1 MRDEKIFGKTL
12 KKQAAQDNTL
22 TDFQLL
28 LAKWEKLSA
37 NMTKKPLGVPIIL
50 PDIFLVSSSGSEK
63 THFLDNLT
71 AYLTE
76 KPSLM
81 NFSGDVKSFSF
92 LLNYCEPCEDFSEIR
107 RFMAEIDN
115 AAGFRRNYRG
125 IVLIDVDEWLGH
137 FEEKHFIC
145 FMEYLSDHRED
156 WLIVLSVSDGESD
169 RIQSME
175 AFVSSFIR
183 IERLTIARPTVAD
196 LLKYAKDF
204 LQEYD
209 LALSADAERLLSE
222 SIEELS
228 ENKYFDGYRSIK
240 MLCEDIAYFL
250 YTRELRKSNNITAED
265 LLGFER
271 GGEYTRGRIFKISQT
286 RRIGFY

>member
-1 MRDEKIFGKTL
+1 MRDEKILTKTS
-12 KKQAAQDNTL
+12 KKQTATDNTL
-22 TDFQLL
+22 SDYQLL
-28 LAKWEKLSA
+28 IGKWEKLSA
-37 NMTKKPLGVPIIL
+37 NMAKKPLCVPIIL

-169 RIQSME
+169 RIQNME

-250 YTRELRKSNNITAED
+250 YTQELRKSNNITAED